1 MRRNHLGFKQL
12 FHSDRKFNSR
22 HQNLRKNSLILFFNW
37 FVNSGTYYG
46 LSLSTSDLGGNPYI
60 NFLISAAVEIPANL
74 LVLLVLNRFGRK
86 IPLCLFMLLAGVTLL
101 ATGFI
106 AKDQV
111 KQTQLPI
118 RL

>member
-1 MRRNHLGFKQL
+1 MAALKIA
-12 FHSDRKFNSR
+12 DSR
-22 HQNLRKNSLILFFNW
+22 HRRLCKNSLILFFNW

-46 LSLSTSDLGGNPYI
+46 ISLSTSDLGGNPYI

-86 IPLCLFMLLAGVTLL
+86 IPLCVFMLVAGVTLL

-106 AKDQV
+106 EKEQV
-111 KQTQLPI
+111 NQDL
-118 RL
+118 LL